1 MDWLAIRAIH
11 YATLGKAKSLLI
23 KGHSCLYVGNGKR
36 DRYGPVIL
44 LVEGI
49 NLLCHG
55 APFGKPRHTNT
66 DLVGPEMRPSSFGV
80 SAPARPTGLSGLRLP
95 LAGLWKI

>member
-1 MDWLAIRAIH
+1 MDRLAIRAIH

-23 KGHSCLYVGNGKR
+23 KGHGRLYVGDGKHR
-36 DRYGPVIL
+36 RYCSVIF

-55 APFGKPRHTNT
+55 R
-66 DLVGPEMRPSSFGV
+66 SF
-80 SAPARPTGLSGLRLP
+80 R
-95 LAGLWKI
+95 